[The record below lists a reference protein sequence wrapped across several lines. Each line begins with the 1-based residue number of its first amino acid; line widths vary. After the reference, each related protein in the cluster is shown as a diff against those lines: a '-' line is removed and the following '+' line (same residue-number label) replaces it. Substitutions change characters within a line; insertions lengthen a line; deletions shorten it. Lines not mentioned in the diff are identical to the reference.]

1 MRRNTQPIGPRRAVP
16 WRRKIAQSAGD
27 KVKALTAEISIATL
41 IVTAN

>member
-1 MRRNTQPIGPRRAVP
+1 MRRNIHPIGPRRTVP

-27 KVKALTAEISIATL
+27 KVKAFNAEISIATL